1 MKVSFYKVLLKKRF
15 PLKISR
21 GIKADSCNVFVS
33 VEDQGVVGW
42 GEAAPGKT
50 EQADTPEKVAEE
62 LRRLLD
68 SDIKGLSIYEIAQKA
83 KSLNIAPCAYAGL
96 DIALWDLKAKKA
108 KLPLYQLLGFPKPSQ
123 PTSVTIGINSP
134 QVVKERIPLLLNGT
148 TIQSLK
154 IKLGASEGI
163 AADQAMF
170 EQVLESSRKFKVKIR
185 VDANGGWNLD
195 EAIFMSKWLSDR
207 GVSYIEQPLKEG
219 EEDQLTTLFEQ
230 TTLPIFVDESCR
242 FAHQIPQWANAV
254 HGVNFKL
261 MKCGGITEALRI
273 IATAKA
279 FNLKTMI
286 GCMSESSVSIAA
298 GASLSG
304 VLDFIDLDSHYNL
317 LPDPSEGITMF
328 NGITMPSDNHGHGAK
343 LKKHTYV
350 TEI

>member
-148 TIQSLK
+148 TIQSFFDC
-154 IKLGASEGI
+154 A
-163 AADQAMF
+163 
-170 EQVLESSRKFKVKIR
+170 
-185 VDANGGWNLD
+185 
-195 EAIFMSKWLSDR
+195 
-207 GVSYIEQPLKEG
+207 
-219 EEDQLTTLFEQ
+219 
-230 TTLPIFVDESCR
+230 
-242 FAHQIPQWANAV
+242 
-254 HGVNFKL
+254 
-261 MKCGGITEALRI
+261 
-273 IATAKA
+273 
-279 FNLKTMI
+279 
-286 GCMSESSVSIAA
+286 
-298 GASLSG
+298 
-304 VLDFIDLDSHYNL
+304 
-317 LPDPSEGITMF
+317 
-328 NGITMPSDNHGHGAK
+328 
-343 LKKHTYV
+343 
-350 TEI
+350 